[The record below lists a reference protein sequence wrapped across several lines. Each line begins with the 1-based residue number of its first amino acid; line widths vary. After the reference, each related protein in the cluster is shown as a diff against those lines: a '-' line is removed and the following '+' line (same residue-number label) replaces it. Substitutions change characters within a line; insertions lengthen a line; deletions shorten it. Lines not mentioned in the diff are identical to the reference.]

1 LVNRIQKNAVWGL
14 GGQLLN
20 FARKLNR
27 EGVVGNV
34 ESIKQYLL
42 NQQTKDIYVHD
53 FGPVLPHIRQ
63 WAIIASAYSSRHCYK
78 VGADLKNSLND
89 RKDKKDYPA
98 MMVGR
103 KDDEWVLVEFKDITI
118 HIMTEQERLEAD
130 LEWKWNNP
138 VSEEVIE
145 KYNKL
150 TNHKSRGF
158 FEPFDD

>member
-1 LVNRIQKNAVWGL
+1 M
-14 GGQLLN
+14 LN

-118 HIMTEQERLEAD
+118 HIMTEQE
-130 LEWKWNNP
+130 
-138 VSEEVIE
+138 
-145 KYNKL
+145 
-150 TNHKSRGF
+150 
-158 FEPFDD
+158 